1 MRFAPENFAN
11 DSISMNIHDTT
22 QHERGVNCM
31 SELDTKKRSFTDF
44 KVPHVYVIVF
54 FILLLALVCTVIVP
68 SGEYSYVFDENA
80 GRDLIDPSSYN
91 RIEKPAFD
99 PMMFVRAIPAGMNA
113 AVDVIMMV
121 VLILAAFEIVNATGA
136 LTAGIYALVL
146 RLKGKESLV
155 VAGLTVLFSVI
166 GGFLGWAEGIL
177 MFIPLA
183 VSMTKA
189 MGYDALLGVGVVML
203 GGGAGFTA
211 GPLNVY
217 TTGVAQ
223 GIASL
228 PLFSGLE
235 FRLISWGIFTLM
247 AIVFCLSYARKLK
260 KDINNSLISGQELSD
275 VNADAE
281 IPAFTLRRK
290 INVVIVACS
299 FILIAYGTA
308 KWGWYLK
315 EISGAFIIMGILCG
329 LVAGTRFN
337 DMALQFANGA
347 KIIIPSALVIG
358 MARGVLYIMQ
368 EGKIID
374 TLVHSLAAG
383 LNGMPSG
390 VSVVVITLFTVF
402 LNFFIISASSKA
414 AMLMPIL
421 MPLGDIIGVNRQVIT
436 IAYQFGDGFTNYFWP
451 TSGIVMAGLALGGN
465 IPWDRWAKWV
475 WTLMLAWTAVG
486 MVLTVVA
493 QMIQLGP
500 F

>member
-1 MRFAPENFAN
+1 
-11 DSISMNIHDTT
+11 
-22 QHERGVNCM
+22 M
-31 SELDTKKRSFTDF
+31 SELETKKRGFTDF

-54 FILLLALVCTVIVP
+54 FILLLALICTVIVP
-68 SGEYSYVFDENA
+68 SGEYDYVFDETS
-80 GRDLIDPSSYN
+80 GRDLVDPSSYTL
-91 RIEKPAFD
+91 IEKPAFD
-99 PMMFVRAIPAGMNA
+99 PMVFVRAIPAGMSA

-146 RLKGKESLV
+146 RLKGKESFV
-155 VAGLTVLFSVI
+155 VVGLTILFSVI

-189 MGYDALLGVGVVML
+189 MGYDAMLGVGVVML

-223 GIASL
+223 GIANL

-235 FRLISWGIFTLM
+235 FRLMSWCIFTLM
-247 AIVFCLSYARKLK
+247 AIIFCLAYARKLK
-260 KDINNSLISGQELSD
+260 KDINNSLISGNELSE
-275 VNADAE
+275 VNEEIE
-281 IPAFTLRRK
+281 IPPFTARRK
-290 INVVIVACS
+290 INVIIVICS
-299 FILIAYGTA
+299 FVLIAYGTA

-315 EISGAFIIMGILCG
+315 EISGAFIVMGILCG
-329 LVAGTRFN
+329 IIAGTRLN

-374 TLVHSLAAG
+374 TLVHSLASA
-383 LNGMPSG
+383 LNGMPSII
-390 VSVVVITLFTVF
+390 SVILITLFTIF

-421 MPLGDIIGVNRQVIT
+421 MPLGDLIGVKRQVIT
-436 IAYQFGDGFTNYFWP
+436 VAYQFGDGFTNYFWP

-465 IPWDRWAKWV
+465 IPWDRWAKWT
-475 WTLMLAWTAVG
+475 WTLMLAWTVMG
-486 MVLTVVA
+486 IILTVIA